1 MAGAAHRSE
10 VQPGQRDA
18 GLRVLLQRL
27 ATLSSQPAVT
37 ETQLAELAALL
48 APAVED
54 ADAREPLERV
64 GAEQAAL
71 RRVATLVAEG
81 AEPADVFLVVSEEVD
96 RLFPAGRSA
105 VDRYEP
111 DGGGLV
117 VVGIAQPVE
126 GVAVGSRWELDE
138 SMATTA
144 VYRTGR
150 SARIDAV
157 DWSAVDAPI
166 AGAARRIATVSTVA
180 SPIVVE
186 GRLWGTVAV
195 SASTLLPPD
204 TEERLG
210 SFTTLVATAI
220 ANGEARD
227 ELLRVADEQAALRRV
242 ATLVAKEA
250 TSAEVFAKVAEEAA
264 NVIGGVDCALCRDE
278 GDGTITTLAAF
289 GAGMLGT
296 LRVGERFPVDG
307 TGVVARVL
315 GDGRPSRID
324 DYSTTMGTMAER
336 GRRHGIRSAAGCP
349 IVVGGRTWG
358 AIAIAR
364 YDAVP
369 IRAGAERRIAQFA
382 DLAATAI
389 ANAAARAE
397 VERLLDEQAALRR
410 VATLVAEGASPGAV
424 FDAAAAALGALLHA
438 HGISL
443 CRYEPGDE
451 LTVVAHLGP
460 EADTIP
466 PGTRVRHDSTS
477 VTAIVRRTERPAR
490 LDSYA
495 ETGGGI
501 GELIGRLGFTAGVG
515 APIVVEGRLWG
526 VTVANWT
533 GDERPPPDTEQRMA
547 AFTELLGT
555 AIANADSHDQLIASR
570 ARLLTAGDDARRRVV
585 RDLHDGAQ
593 QRLVSAVVALKLAQR
608 AAREDDGELESL
620 LAEAL
625 EETEQGTAELR
636 DLAHGILPTAV
647 TWGGLPAGVDAV
659 VARLDLPIAV
669 DVPAERLPAQIEAN
683 AYFIVTEA
691 LTNVIKHARADGAE
705 IKASVDDGAL
715 RLEVRDDGVGGA
727 DPTGHG
733 LVGLADRVNA
743 LGGRLSV
750 ESPVGRGTVVTATLP
765 LPGP

>member
-81 AEPADVFLVVSEEVD
+81 AEPADVFLAVSEEVD

-186 GRLWGTVAV
+186 GRLWGAIAV

-307 TGVVARVL
+307 SGVVARVL
-315 GDGRPSRID
+315 GDGRPCRID
-324 DYSTTMGTMAER
+324 DYSTTTGAMAER

-515 APIVVEGRLWG
+515 APIVVEG
-526 VTVANWT
+526 
-533 GDERPPPDTEQRMA
+533 
-547 AFTELLGT
+547 
-555 AIANADSHDQLIASR
+555 DSGASR
-570 ARLLTAGDDARRRVV
+570 SPTGRATSGRRPTPSSGWR
-585 RDLHDGAQ
+585 RSPSC
-593 QRLVSAVVALKLAQR
+593 SAPR
-608 AAREDDGELESL
+608 SP
-620 LAEAL
+620 
-625 EETEQGTAELR
+625 T
-636 DLAHGILPTAV
+636 PTA
-647 TWGGLPAGVDAV
+647 T
-659 VARLDLPIAV
+659 
-669 DVPAERLPAQIEAN
+669 
-683 AYFIVTEA
+683 T
-691 LTNVIKHARADGAE
+691 
-705 IKASVDDGAL
+705 S
-715 RLEVRDDGVGGA
+715 
-727 DPTGHG
+727 
-733 LVGLADRVNA
+733 
-743 LGGRLSV
+743 
-750 ESPVGRGTVVTATLP
+750 
-765 LPGP
+765 